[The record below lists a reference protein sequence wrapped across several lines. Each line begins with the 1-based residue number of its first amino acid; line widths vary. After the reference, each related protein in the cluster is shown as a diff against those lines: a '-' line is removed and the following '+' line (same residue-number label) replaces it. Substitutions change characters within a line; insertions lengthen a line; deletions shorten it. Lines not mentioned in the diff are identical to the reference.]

1 METRNLQPSRN
12 GALVDLVDRILVKG
26 VILHADVII
35 SVSGVPLIGVNLK
48 AAIAGLT
55 TMVDYGMMGTWD
67 EQIRKSVL
75 AESKEEAPLDEN
87 EVIVLKTFGSHYCRD
102 KFGSG
107 IWRSGFLYVTNKRLF
122 LFRKNPSE
130 ILFETALDRIKALSV
145 DVNENSEGEN
155 RLLRVLIKKDHL
167 DNEIALLRTID
178 VDALKSKLIE
188 ETRGTKETEKCL
200 VSVS

>member
-1 METRNLQPSRN
+1 MQPSRD

-75 AESKEEAPLDEN
+75 AESEEEAPLREN
-87 EVIVLKTFGSHYCRD
+87 EEIVLKTFGSYYCQD
-102 KFGSG
+102 EAGSG
-107 IWRSGFLYVTNKRLF
+107 VWKSGYLYLTNKRLF
-122 LFRKNPSE
+122 LFRKKPAELIFEADLEAIQSISLNFKRNLENESKVLR
-130 ILFETALDRIKALSV
+130 ILV
-145 DVNENSEGEN
+145 ENGN
-155 RLLRVLIKKDHL
+155 HL
-167 DNEIALLRTID
+167 VAEVALLRTIE
-178 VDALKSKLIE
+178 VDALKSKLE
-188 ETRGTKETEKCL
+188 ETIKIAIEPKKVLAL
-200 VSVS
+200 VS

>member
-1 METRNLQPSRN
+1 MEKRNLQPSRN

-35 SVSGVPLIGVNLK
+35 SVSGVPLIGINLK
-48 AAIAGLT
+48 AAIAGIT

-67 EQIRKSVL
+67 EKIRKSVL

-87 EVIVLKTFGSHYCRD
+87 EEIVLKTFGSHYCQD

-107 IWRSGFLYVTNKRLF
+107 VWRSGFLYVTNKRLF

-130 ILFETALDRIKALSV
+130 ILFATAIDRIKGLSV
-145 DVNENSEGEN
+145 DMSENSQREN
-155 RLLRVLIKKDHL
+155 RVLRVLIKNDHL
-167 DNEIALLRTID
+167 DTEVALLRTSD

-188 ETRGTKETEKCL
+188 ETKETEKRL
-200 VSVS
+200 VSVKLN